1 MQLFAGSSH
10 PALAQSL
17 AEELGIPLGE
27 RALKRFSSGECYLR
41 FEQSLRGQNVYI
53 LQAPGRQPDEH
64 LFETLL
70 MCQAAK
76 LSFASSIH
84 VIMPQFPYARQDR
97 VAEPREPISAKL
109 VADLLEAAGANHLM
123 TLHLHSDQVQGFF
136 SIPVDVLNT
145 RALFAKYIRT
155 LNLKNPIVVSP
166 DVGGAK
172 QAKKFADALG
182 ADLAILHK
190 IRTEHQKADVKDVV
204 GDVKGRTCILYDDL
218 IDTAGSL
225 VSAKKALLE
234 AGANEDI
241 YVVAS
246 HALFSGPAIERL
258 QQAAFAQVIVTD
270 SIPNEESA
278 FHGLKILP
286 IAPMLATVISH
297 IEKKESVTDVYKEEK
312 E

>member
-145 RALFAKYIRT
+145 RSLFAKYIRT

-286 IAPMLATVISH
+286 IAPMLATVIKH
-297 IEKKESVTDVYKEEK
+297 IEKKESVTDTYKEK